1 MRVFS
6 SREHTRALSAGDVFA
21 VVGWSGDLLPLAERI
36 NDIVLVA
43 PASGTALWADM
54 WAVPW
59 QAQNGSKVGSAAPRP
74 RFHPETVGKGTA
86 AGGYHWGLHAI
97 LLPVTEEGLVLGVSR
112 AVLHD
117 PCPCAAA
124 DGGPIPAAA
133 CMAGLL
139 AAALQGSLEQGP
151 QARRVPLAPSSRTHS
166 T

>member
-1 MRVFS
+1 MGCIKGSQNTLHRSKVHTYVAQVRVFS

-74 RFHPETVGKGTA
+74 RFQ
-86 AGGYHWGLHAI
+86 I
-97 LLPVTEEGLVLGVSR
+97 
-112 AVLHD
+112 
-117 PCPCAAA
+117 
-124 DGGPIPAAA
+124 
-133 CMAGLL
+133 
-139 AAALQGSLEQGP
+139 
-151 QARRVPLAPSSRTHS
+151 
-166 T
+166 